1 MAPHGGTSLV
11 AIAAFLGLDARVLGA
26 RARIHQDAASAAER
40 PGLRVHAATFN
51 AGNQRFKR
59 EDQRF
64 EELLTELSR
73 GHEDSDLVIF
83 GLQEF
88 GDKDYGFANLAKRT
102 LWKGL
107 SERRLSELNQEILG
121 IAAAPEEVV
130 NQKASLKSYL
140 EDKHA
145 GLDATLS
152 SIDIDGIKQKMKPM
166 QEWTKSALDGIGSIW
181 PRFPNLKYTDE
192 GSTDINRF
200 LHELNRVEHTQ
211 NQVAARVQILRA
223 LGGGDIAD
231 SLHMLDGPE
240 PQTPED
246 SQALFA
252 RNRKVMADWAKLT
265 DVLDELHEEMVAWWD
280 GDEREPW
287 SSDIVSDAKDLLPD
301 PELRF
306 EVDDMDVMFEPVTYD
321 SGIRCSTGSHYDTVL
336 YAFVNPWSE
345 WKIVPEPYSSG
356 KCKHFEEDYEQA
368 SGCSIDNNAYME
380 CGKVVNL
387 LRFKATRAGVT
398 MRHCAL
404 NTHMSFSGSA
414 EERLGFLEAAMDEAR
429 IANCDSVVFV
439 GDFNTRL
446 HCQRGM
452 AVDFPLP
459 PYERTS
465 GSGSS
470 LDYVLDSFKR
480 RDESYALA
488 GSKWQHFD
496 ELSQQ
501 LANSTVYCYESH
513 KESDGWFGSKT
524 VWTVNV
530 TQSRLPSMGLFEA
543 PVEFGPS
550 YKLGPASKA
559 SKAKSHRCVQGMK
572 LCYLNPSGKGKH
584 NPAWTDRVLVQ
595 ADPQVAQVEVLD
607 YSRHDTPEGF
617 GSDHLP
623 VVGSVVVYPVTK

>member
-1 MAPHGGTSLV
+1 MAPHRGTSLV
-11 AIAAFLGLDARVLGA
+11 ALAAFLGLDAGVLGT
-26 RARIHQDAASAAER
+26 RARIHQDAGSAAER
-40 PGLRVHAATFN
+40 PGLRVQAATFN

-64 EELLTELSR
+64 EELLAELSR
-73 GHEDSDLVIF
+73 GHENSDIVIF

-107 SERRLSELNQEILG
+107 SERRLSELSQEILG

-130 NQKASLKSYL
+130 SQKASLKSYL

-145 GLDATLS
+145 ELNATLS
-152 SIDIDGIKQKMKPM
+152 SIDIDGIKQKMSPL
-166 QEWTKSALDGIGSIW
+166 QEWTKNALDDIGSVLHQ
-181 PRFPNLKYTDE
+181 FPNLEYTDE
-192 GSTDINRF
+192 GQDGINQF
-200 LHELNRVEHTQ
+200 LHELNRVEHTRH
-211 NQVAARVQILRA
+211 QVTARIQILRA

-231 SLHMLDGPE
+231 ALHILDW
-240 PQTPED
+240 PED
-246 SQALFA
+246 AGSQALFA
-252 RNRKVMADWAKLT
+252 RNRHVMADWAKLT

-280 GDEREPW
+280 VDERQPW
-287 SSDIVSDAKDLLPD
+287 SSDIASDAKDLLPD

-306 EVDDMDVMFEPVTYD
+306 EVDDMYVMFQPVTYD
-321 SGIRCSTGSHYDTVL
+321 SGLRCSTGSHYDTVL

-356 KCKHFEEDYEQA
+356 KCKHFEEDYEHT

-387 LRFKATRAGVT
+387 LRFKATRADVT
-398 MRHCAL
+398 MRYCAL

-414 EERLGFLEAAMDEAR
+414 EERLGFLEAAMDEAKE
-429 IANCDSVVFV
+429 ANCDSVVFV

-446 HCQRGM
+446 HCQKGM

-459 PYERTS
+459 PYERAS

-470 LDYVLDSFKR
+470 LDFVLDSFKR
-480 RDESYALA
+480 RDGSYALA
-488 GSKWQHFD
+488 GSASQHFD

-501 LANSTVYCYESH
+501 LANSTVHCYESH

-524 VWTVNV
+524 VWTVNT

-559 SKAKSHRCVQGMK
+559 SKAKSHRCVKDMK

-595 ADPQVAQVEVLD
+595 ADPQVAQVEVLE
-607 YSRHDTPEGF
+607 YSRHEAPDDF

-623 VVGSVVVYPVTK
+623 VVGRVVVYPVTQ